1 MLDCGPRWQRAS
13 KVALRHGK
21 MVPTTIE
28 SREEGREG
36 DAQDQVQQDGGKYQN
51 KRELDLQEVYIG
63 SWRLMYSRHGY
74 VSSPMTAIHRR
85 SEPSGNLACP
95 HHPAPQ
101 KSCSQ

>member
-1 MLDCGPRWQRAS
+1 MPDCEPRRQRAS

-63 SWRLMYSRHGY
+63 S
-74 VSSPMTAIHRR
+74 
-85 SEPSGNLACP
+85 
-95 HHPAPQ
+95 
-101 KSCSQ
+101 